1 MKTLLILRHAKSSKD
16 DPDLDDH
23 ARPLN
28 DRGERDAPRMGKLL
42 RELDMVPDRIV
53 SSTAVR
59 ARATAEAAAKASG
72 YEGKVDLESTL
83 YLAEPD
89 EYIEVVSKTPK
100 NVRSVL
106 VVGHN
111 PGLERLV
118 EKLTRKREEL
128 PTAALAKVTFDL
140 DDWKDLPGAKGK
152 LEDVWRPKEL
162 D

>member
-59 ARATAEAAAKASG
+59 ARATAEAAAKAAG
-72 YEGKVDLESTL
+72 YDGKVDLESAL
-83 YLAEPD
+83 YLAEPE
-89 EYIEVVSKTPK
+89 EYVDVVSRMPK
-100 NVRSVL
+100 KVRSVM

-111 PGLERLV
+111 PGIERLV
-118 EKLTRKREEL
+118 ERLTRKREEM
-128 PTAALAKVTFDL
+128 PTAALAKVSFDI
-140 DDWKDLPGAKGK
+140 DDWKDLPGSKGK
-152 LEDVWRPKEL
+152 LEGVWRPKEL
-162 D
+162 G

>member
-1 MKTLLILRHAKSSKD
+1 MKTLLILRHAKSSRD

-42 RELDMVPDRIV
+42 RELDLVPDRIV

-59 ARATAEAAAKASG
+59 ARTTAEAAAKASG
-72 YEGKVDLESTL
+72 YDGKVDLESAL
-83 YLAEPD
+83 YLAEPE
-89 EYIEVVSKTPK
+89 EYLEVLRRTPK
-100 NVRSVL
+100 KVKSVM

-118 EKLTRKREEL
+118 EVLTREREEL
-128 PTAALAKVTFDL
+128 PTAALARVSL
-140 DDWKDLPGAKGK
+140 PIEDWKDLKASKGK
-152 LEDVWRPKEL
+152 LEGVWRPKEL